1 MINAHS
7 RGVSIRVVQT
17 IPTNDYQWNDSLAL
31 SNLGVIELRSLDLNK
46 LIGAGILHTKLWIV
60 DGQHFY
66 VGSANTDWRALTQ
79 VSYSL
84 YVMTV
89 CQSKENIA
97 KGCVANY
104 LQYSHYKANCRTFFT
119 IVVIAIVLELL
130 V

>member
-89 CQSKENIA
+89 CPLSVIV
-97 KGCVANY
+97 CFCIVY
-104 LQYSHYKANCRTFFT
+104 HVHRLQYLPSE
-119 IVVIAIVLELL
+119 ID
-130 V
+130 